1 MKAIKK
7 YISCDL
13 FKIILGTVVFIFAFV
28 IEKLVQSSEMLI
40 FSTVLYITALVILG
54 IGVFIDAVKGILRRD
69 LLDEKFLMSVASIGA
84 MIIGDMHEGVSV
96 MLFFLIGEYFE
107 HKAVNKSRKSIRS
120 LMEISPDEVTVFE
133 NGAEEVQDAD
143 GVEPGTTIIVKTGE
157 RVAIDSVVESGKAYV
172 DTSAITGESLPRAV
186 EAGDS
191 VVSGSVVVDGI
202 LICTTVKRAEE
213 SAAARIL
220 ELVENASENKSK
232 EENFI
237 TVFSRFYTPVVVT
250 LALLMAVLPPLF
262 VRSVS
267 WNESIYRA
275 LTFLVIS
282 CPCALVISVPMAF
295 FGGIGGAASKG
306 ILFKGGNTFS
316 ALASSD
322 SFVFDKTGTLT
333 SGEFSVS
340 EIKCYDISEE
350 KLLYFAASA
359 EYGSTHPIAESV
371 KKCLKNAKMPEE
383 YHEVAG
389 RGVYAM
395 VDDHRI
401 MVGNLQM
408 LEENGIAVSASEKTA
423 LFVAV
428 DGRLAGEFMIR
439 DTVRVGV
446 KESFAELKRIGAK
459 RLVVLSG
466 DRAANVSEVANSLDI
481 DEYYA
486 DLLPEQKYE
495 NLEKIIAG
503 SRATAYVGD
512 GINDAPSLARADV
525 GVAMGGIGSDSAIEA
540 ADVVIMND
548 RIEKLVTA
556 VKISR
561 RTIRIAKWNIAFALF
576 VKLLVLILSAIGI
589 ANMWLAVFADVGV
602 AVIAILNAMRA
613 LKVRE

>member
-1 MKAIKK
+1 M
-7 YISCDL
+7 
-13 FKIILGTVVFIFAFV
+13 
-28 IEKLVQSSEMLI
+28 
-40 FSTVLYITALVILG
+40 
-54 IGVFIDAVKGILRRD
+54 
-69 LLDEKFLMSVASIGA
+69 
-84 MIIGDMHEGVSV
+84 
-96 MLFFLIGEYFE
+96 
-107 HKAVNKSRKSIRS
+107 
-120 LMEISPDEVTVFE
+120 
-133 NGAEEVQDAD
+133 
-143 GVEPGTTIIVKTGE
+143 
-157 RVAIDSVVESGKAYV
+157 
-172 DTSAITGESLPRAV
+172 
-186 EAGDS
+186 
-191 VVSGSVVVDGI
+191 
-202 LICTTVKRAEE
+202 
-213 SAAARIL
+213 
-220 ELVENASENKSK
+220 
-232 EENFI
+232 
-237 TVFSRFYTPVVVT
+237 
-250 LALLMAVLPPLF
+250 
-262 VRSVS
+262 
-267 WNESIYRA
+267 
-275 LTFLVIS
+275 
-282 CPCALVISVPMAF
+282 
-295 FGGIGGAASKG
+295 
-306 ILFKGGNTFS
+306 
-316 ALASSD
+316 
-322 SFVFDKTGTLT
+322 
-333 SGEFSVS
+333 
-340 EIKCYDISEE
+340 
-350 KLLYFAASA
+350 
-359 EYGSTHPIAESV
+359 
-371 KKCLKNAKMPEE
+371 
-383 YHEVAG
+383 
-389 RGVYAM
+389 
-395 VDDHRI
+395 
-401 MVGNLQM
+401 
-408 LEENGIAVSASEKTA
+408 
-423 LFVAV
+423 AV